1 MRMSVD
7 SAVLSPGAFWRIVTT
22 LMSARIDRD
31 IDLYNLLVTAR
42 ETGQAVLD
50 YAKYNRWL
58 SDSFERAYGIPIK
71 NYFDECMG
79 RKKLEANYGPD
90 YMEYQCWY
98 SLLLRVFLII
108 HEPTSASDITQSAV
122 TQASEKLRGMER
134 RYGEVGET
142 GE

>member
-1 MRMSVD
+1 MS
-7 SAVLSPGAFWRIVTT
+7 GTNFGVTDVAITTDAPLLAT
-22 LMSARIDRD
+22 LITSLNIM
-31 IDLYNLLVTAR
+31 YNLLVTAR

-50 YAKYNRWL
+50 YARHNKWL

-79 RKKLEANYGPD
+79 RKKLEASYGPD

-108 HEPTSASDITQSAV
+108 HEPTAVSDVTQSAV
-122 TQASEKLRGMER
+122 AQASEKLKGMER
-134 RYGEVGET
+134 RYGEVGEV